1 MNIIIGFI
9 LSKIFW
15 FIKDTDYVRSPN
27 SCAELEDWDK
37 RND

>member
-15 FIKDTDYVRSPN
+15 FLSKEMDYMRSPN
-27 SCAELEDWDK
+27 SCATLQDWYK
-37 RND
+37 K